1 MEIDKTGRIGDTRG
15 MSPLKKAPVH
25 RFAHEAMAT
34 VFEVFI
40 AGKAEAYARQAARAA
55 FDEVD
60 RLERLFSRFDPSSE
74 TSRIGRLRPGESLRI
89 GIETA
94 EVLGLA
100 AAVQAETGG
109 AFDVNYLAAGRA
121 AAEKRPMASPP
132 ALATLIRVI
141 QTGRGI
147 EVVRIPAKGRARAQ
161 VLDLDLGAVGKGYAL
176 DSALA
181 VLQDWEVGNVLL
193 HAGTSTALAAGPG
206 PGKSG
211 SGHGWPI
218 GAGSVAGISAGPD
231 HVFLRDRALSGS
243 GTEVKGGHIVDPRTG
258 RPARGHQ
265 AAWAS
270 HPSAA
275 AADALSTAFMVM
287 TASGVSALCGR
298 HPEAWALVINA
309 RKKCRIFN
317 AGAIAENR
325 PARTRRQR

>member
-1 MEIDKTGRIGDTRG
+1 
-15 MSPLKKAPVH
+15 MSPRQKDGVH

-40 AGKAEAYARQAARAA
+40 AEKTEAYARQAARAA

-60 RLERLFSRFDPSSE
+60 RLEKLFSRFDPSSE

-94 EVLGLA
+94 EVLGIA
-100 AAVQAETGG
+100 AAVQAETNGV
-109 AFDVNYLAAGRA
+109 FDVNYLAAGRA
-121 AAEKRPMASPP
+121 AAGKRPKASLP
-132 ALATLIRVI
+132 ALATLIRVA
-141 QTGRGI
+141 QTSRGI
-147 EVVRIPAKGRARAQ
+147 EVVRIPAKGRANIP

-181 VLQDWEVGNVLL
+181 VLRDWEVGNVLL

-206 PGKSG
+206 PKKSR
-211 SGHGWPI
+211 SGRGWPV
-218 GAGSVAGISAGPD
+218 GAGSVTGTSAGPGR
-231 HVFLRDRALSGS
+231 VLLRDRALSGS

-258 RPARGHQ
+258 RPARGAR

-275 AADALSTAFMVM
+275 AADALSTAFMIM
-287 TASGVSALCGR
+287 TGSGVSALCGR
-298 HPEAWALVINA
+298 HPEVWALVINV
-309 RKKCRIFN
+309 REKCRIFN
-317 AGAIAENR
+317 AGAIAGNR
-325 PARTRRQR
+325 PVRTRRQR

>member
-1 MEIDKTGRIGDTRG
+1 
-15 MSPLKKAPVH
+15 MSLRPGERVH

-34 VFEVFI
+34 VFEVFV

-60 RLERLFSRFDPSSE
+60 RLEKLFSRFDPSSE

-94 EVLGLA
+94 EVLGIA
-100 AAVQAETGG
+100 AAVQAETNG
-109 AFDVNYLAAGRA
+109 AFDVNFLAAGRSA
-121 AAEKRPMASPP
+121 TGQPTASSPP
-132 ALATLIRVI
+132 LATLIQVA
-141 QTGRGI
+141 QTSRGI
-147 EVVRIPAKGRARAQ
+147 EVVRIPAKGRAKIP

-193 HAGTSTALAAGPG
+193 HAGTSTALAAGLG
-206 PGKSG
+206 PEKSR
-211 SGHGWPI
+211 SGQGWPV
-218 GAGSVAGISAGPD
+218 GAGSVAGTSAGPGR
-231 HVFLRDRALSGS
+231 VLLRDRALSGS
-243 GTEVKGGHIVDPRTG
+243 GTEVKGEHIVDPRTG
-258 RPARGHQ
+258 RPARGHR

-275 AADALSTAFMVM
+275 AADALSTAFMIM

-298 HPEAWALVINA
+298 HPEVWALVINV

-317 AGAIAENR
+317 AGAIAGNR
-325 PARTRRQR
+325 PVRTRRQR